1 MEYTETLIISIVAPL
16 LVSAIIQ
23 MLVFVY
29 KFGVIETKITEL
41 ERRIDR
47 L

>member
-1 MEYTETLIISIVAPL
+1 MNFTETLIISILAPHIGT
-16 LVSAIIQ
+16 AIVQIV
-23 MLVFVY
+23 VFVY
-29 KFGVIETKITEL
+29 KFGVLETKITEL

>member
-1 MEYTETLIISIVAPL
+1 MDFTETLIISILAPL
-16 LVSAIIQ
+16 IGTAIVQIV
-23 MLVFVY
+23 VFVY
-29 KFGVIETKITEL
+29 KFGVLETKITEL

>member
-1 MEYTETLIISIVAPL
+1 MEFAETLIISILAP
-16 LVSAIIQ
+16 VIGTAIVQIV
-23 MLVFVY
+23 VFVY
-29 KFGVIETKITEL
+29 NFGVLETMITEL